1 MEGSQY
7 QNKLIPYLR
16 MVYLK
21 NNSPAPVGEKVD
33 NAVKW
38 QAVSLL

>member
-7 QNKLIPYLR
+7 QNKLVAHLR
-16 MVYLK
+16 IVFLK
-21 NNSPAPVGEKVD
+21 NNSLVPVVQKVD

-38 QAVSLL
+38 Q